1 MRVVIDIEANGKD
14 NPTKIWVICC
24 LDIDTGE
31 LHTFRRVSDD
41 PVQKEKF
48 LDFSKCVDTWIGHNI
63 IAYDLPVLSSLLS
76 LQTPPINCNRCI
88 DTLIVSKLNNY
99 SRRQGHS
106 LESYGEELNYPK
118 NLFSDWSK
126 YSQELEDRCATDVRL
141 GLLVYNALLNSYIKH
156 SCNKSAITLEQE
168 FQQDC
173 LELSNTGFGFATP
186 KCHVLLEK
194 VTKELK
200 ELDDDIGRSFPPRL
214 YCIREITPKYTKYGT
229 LNRTDFRWVPSGDL
243 SEYNGG
249 SFCRCVF
256 RPFNPSSHKQI
267 ISVLS
272 SAGWH
277 PTSKTKT
284 HIEALRNRQT
294 LPSRLEEIQKTGWKI
309 NEENLSTLPSTAP
322 GPARALA
329 RRILLESRR
338 RTLTEWLGLVSND
351 SDRIHGHFLSIGA
364 WTHRMAHQKPN
375 MANIPNI
382 HDLDGKVKLLGA
394 EMRALFIAPKGR
406 LLVGVDAEGI
416 QLRIFAHYIDDEE
429 FTYALVHGK
438 KEDKSDPHS
447 LNQRILG
454 SVCRSRA
461 AAKRFVYALLLGAGI
476 GKLSEI
482 LGCERTQAESALTK
496 LMERYTGFD
505 YLKRTTIP
513 RDARR
518 GWFTGLDGRRVNIPG
533 VDVGERRHLAMSGY
547 LQSGEVIIMKK
558 ARLSW
563 KKKIDL
569 IFPKE
574 YNIKL
579 VNFVHDEWQTETPN
593 DLMIAHQVAEIQ
605 CQSLVETGVE
615 LKLKCPLAGSY
626 GESHND
632 PKTWTIGSNWKV
644 TH

>member
-1 MRVVIDIEANGKD
+1 MRVAIDIEANGKE

-24 LDIDTGE
+24 LDIDTGV
-31 LHTFRRVSDD
+31 LYTFRKVSDD
-41 PVQKEKF
+41 EQERVRF
-48 LDFSKCVDTWIGHNI
+48 LDFCSNIHCYIGHNI
-63 IAYDLPVLSSLLS
+63 IAYDFVHLQRLLGFHPPNLSYSS
-76 LQTPPINCNRCI
+76 CI
-88 DTLIVSKLNNY
+88 DTFIVSKLNNY
-99 SRRQGHS
+99 SRKSHS

-126 YSQELEDRCATDVRL
+126 YSQELEDRCATDTRL
-141 GLLVYNALLNSYIKH
+141 NSLVYHSLWNSYIKF
-156 SCNKSAITLEQE
+156 SCNQSAISTEQE
-168 FQQDC
+168 FQHDC
-173 LELSNTGFGFATP
+173 IGLSNNGFGFNTNR
-186 KCHVLLEK
+186 CVVLLEK

-214 YCIREITPKYTKYGT
+214 YCIREITPTLTRYGT
-229 LNRTDFRWVPSGDL
+229 LHKKDFRWVEDGDL
-243 SEYNGG
+243 SEFNGG
-249 SFCRCVF
+249 PFCRCAF
-256 RPFNPSSHKQI
+256 KPFNPSSHKQI
-267 ISVLS
+267 ISVLHT
-272 SAGWH
+272 AGWR
-277 PTSKTKT
+277 PTSRTKA
-284 HIEALRNRQT
+284 HIEALRQRQT
-294 LPSRLEEIQKTGWKI
+294 LPSRLAEISKTGWKI

-322 GPARALA
+322 SPARALA
-329 RRILLESRR
+329 KRILLESRR
-338 RTLTEWLGLVSND
+338 RTLTEWLGLVEAD
-351 SDRIHGHFLSIGA
+351 GRIRGQFLSIGA

-375 MANIPNI
+375 MANIPNS
-382 HDLDGKVKLLGA
+382 HDLDGKVKLLGS
-394 EMRALFIAPKGR
+394 EMRSLFISPKNR

-429 FTYALVHGK
+429 FTNALVRGR

-454 SVCRSRA
+454 SICKSRA
-461 AAKRFVYALLLGAGI
+461 AAKRFIYALLLGAGI
-476 GKLSEI
+476 GTLSEI
-482 LGCERTQAESALTK
+482 LGCERTQTENALAK
-496 LMERYTGFD
+496 LMERYTGLD

-518 GWFTGLDGRRVNIPG
+518 GWFTGLDGRRINIPG
-533 VDVGERRHLAMSGY
+533 MDVGERRHLVMSGY
-547 LQSGEVIIMKK
+547 LQSGEKIIMSK

-574 YNIKL
+574 YAIKL

-593 DLMIAHQVAEIQ
+593 DLMIAHQVAEIK

-626 GESHND
+626 GEKHND
-632 PKTWTIGSNWKV
+632 PRMWTIGSNWKV

>member
-31 LHTFRRVSDD
+31 LYTFRRVSDD
-41 PVQKEKF
+41 PVEKEKF
-48 LDFSKCVDTWIGHNI
+48 LVFSKCVSLWIGHNVI
-63 IAYDLPVLSSLLS
+63 GYDFPVLSNLLHFNLS
-76 LQTPPINCNRCI
+76 SYTSDRCI
-88 DTLIVSKLNNY
+88 DTLVVSKLNNY
-99 SRRQGHS
+99 SRQGGHS
-106 LESYGEELNYPK
+106 LESYGEELNFPK

-141 GLLVYNALLNSYIKH
+141 CLLVYNALFSSYIKH
-156 SCNKSAITLEQE
+156 SCNKSAINTEQE
-168 FQQDC
+168 FYSDC
-173 LELSNTGFGFATP
+173 LELSNTGFGFATG
-186 KCHVLLEK
+186 KCTSLLEK

-214 YCIREITPKYTKYGT
+214 HCIREITPRVTQYGT
-229 LNRTDFRWVPSGDL
+229 LNRSDFRWIKSGDL

-249 SFCRCVF
+249 SFCRCEY
-256 RPFNPSSHKQI
+256 RYFNPSSHKQI
-267 ISVLS
+267 IFTLN
-272 SAGWH
+272 SAGWK
-277 PTSKTKT
+277 PTVKTKA
-284 HIEALRNRQT
+284 HIEALRQRQT
-294 LPSRLEEIQKTGWKI
+294 LPSRLEALQRTGWKI
-309 NEENLSTLPSTAP
+309 NEENLSTLPFTAP
-322 GPARALA
+322 APARALA
-329 RRILLESRR
+329 KRILLESRR
-338 RTLTEWLGLVSND
+338 RTLTEWLGLVS
-351 SDRIHGHFLSIGA
+351 SEGRIHGQFLSIGA

-375 MANIPNI
+375 MANIPNS
-382 HDLDGKVKLLGA
+382 HYLDGRVKLLGS
-394 EMRALFIAPKGR
+394 EMRSLFIAPKNR

-429 FTYALVHGK
+429 FTNALVRGR

-454 SVCRSRA
+454 SICRSRA
-461 AAKRFVYALLLGAGI
+461 AAKSFIYAFLFGAGI

-482 LGCERTQAESALTK
+482 LGCERTQTENALAK
-496 LMERYTGFD
+496 LMERYTGLD

-518 GWFTGLDGRRVNIPG
+518 GWFTGLDGRRINIPG
-533 VDVGERRHLAMSGY
+533 MDVGERRHLVMSGY
-547 LQSGEVIIMKK
+547 LQSGEKIIMSK

-574 YNIKL
+574 YAIKL

-593 DLMIAHQVAEIQ
+593 DLMIAHQVAEIK

-626 GESHND
+626 GENHND
-632 PKTWTIGSNWKV
+632 PRMWTIGSNWKV

>member
-41 PVQKEKF
+41 PVQKEEF
-48 LDFSKCVDTWIGHNI
+48 LVFSKLVDIWIGHNI
-63 IAYDLPVLSSLLS
+63 IAYDFPILSSLIS
-76 LQTPPINCNRCI
+76 FKTPPLNSNRCI
-88 DTLIVSKLNNY
+88 DTFIISKLNNY
-99 SRRQGHS
+99 SRQGGHS

-126 YSQELEDRCATDVRL
+126 YSQELEDRCATDVQL
-141 GLLVYNALLNSYIKH
+141 GLLVYNDLFNSYIKH
-156 SCNKSAITLEQE
+156 SCNKSAINTEQE
-168 FQQDC
+168 FYADC
-173 LELSNTGFGFATP
+173 LDLGNAGFGFATNR
-186 KCHVLLEK
+186 CTSLLEK

-214 YCIREITPKYTKYGT
+214 HCIREISPTLTQYGT
-229 LNRTDFRWVPSGDL
+229 LNRKDFRWVQSGDL
-243 SEYNGG
+243 SEFNGG
-249 SFCRCVF
+249 SFCRCAY

-267 ISVLS
+267 ISILS
-272 SAGWH
+272 SAGWK
-277 PTSKTKT
+277 PTSKTKA
-284 HIEALRNRQT
+284 HIEALRSRQT
-294 LPSRLEEIQKTGWKI
+294 LSSRLEKVRETGWKI
-309 NEENLSTLPSTAP
+309 NEENLSTLPPTAP
-322 GPARALA
+322 APARALA
-329 RRILLESRR
+329 KRILLESRR
-338 RTLTEWLGLVSND
+338 RTLTEWISLVSKDTN
-351 SDRIHGHFLSIGA
+351 RIHGKFLSIGA

-375 MANIPNI
+375 MANIPNS
-382 HDLDGKVKLLGA
+382 HDLDGKVKLLGS
-394 EMRALFIAPKGR
+394 EMRSLFIAPKNR

-429 FTYALVHGK
+429 FTNALVRGR

-454 SVCRSRA
+454 SICRSRA
-461 AAKRFVYALLLGAGI
+461 AAKRFIYALLLGAGI

-482 LGCERTQAESALTK
+482 LGCERGQAENALAK

-518 GWFTGLDGRRVNIPG
+518 GWFTGLDGRHINIPG
-533 VDVGERRHLAMSGY
+533 MDMGERRHLAMSGY
-547 LQSGEVIIMKK
+547 LQSGEAIIMKK

-563 KKKIDL
+563 KKKLDL

-593 DLMIAHQVAEIQ
+593 DLIIAHQVAEIQ

-626 GESHND
+626 GENHND

>member
-1 MRVVIDIEANGKD
+1 M
-14 NPTKIWVICC
+14 WV
-24 LDIDTGE
+24 
-31 LHTFRRVSDD
+31 
-41 PVQKEKF
+41 
-48 LDFSKCVDTWIGHNI
+48 GHNI
-63 IAYDLPVLSSLLS
+63 IAYDFIHLRRLVPDFNVNNLSSS
-76 LQTPPINCNRCI
+76 HCI
-88 DTLIVSKLNNY
+88 DTFLVSKLNNY
-99 SRRQGHS
+99 SRRGGHS
-106 LESYGEELNYPK
+106 LESYGEEVNYPK

-141 GLLVYNALLNSYIKH
+141 GLLVYNALFNSYIKH
-156 SCNKSAITLEQE
+156 SCNKSAITDEQE

-214 YCIREITPKYTKYGT
+214 HCIREILPIFTQYGT
-229 LNRTDFRWVPSGDL
+229 LHRKDFRWVENGDL
-243 SEYNGG
+243 SEFNGG
-249 SFCRCVF
+249 PFCRCEY

-267 ISVLS
+267 ISILS
-272 SAGWH
+272 SAGWK
-277 PTSKTKT
+277 PTSKTKG

-294 LPSRLEEIQKTGWKI
+294 LPSRLEEISKTGWKI

-322 GPARALA
+322 APTRALA

-338 RTLTEWLGLVSND
+338 RTLTEWLGLVDPEASGGP
-351 SDRIHGHFLSIGA
+351 RIHGHFLSIGA

-375 MANIPNI
+375 MANIPNT

-394 EMRALFIAPKGR
+394 EMRSLFIAPKNR

-429 FTYALVHGK
+429 FTNALVRGR

-454 SVCRSRA
+454 SICKTRA
-461 AAKRFVYALLLGAGI
+461 AAKRFIYALLLGAGL
-476 GKLSEI
+476 GKLAEI
-482 LGCERTQAESALTK
+482 LGVGRDQAELALQK
-496 LMERYTGFD
+496 LMERYTGFAH
-505 YLKRTTIP
+505 LKRTVIT
-513 RDARR
+513 RDAKR
-518 GWFTGLDGRRVNIPG
+518 GWFSGLDGRRINIPG
-533 VDVGERRHLAMSGY
+533 LDVGERRHLAMSGY
-547 LQSGEVIIMKK
+547 LQSGEAIIMKK

-579 VNFVHDEWQTETPN
+579 VNFVHDEWQTEVPN

-626 GESHND
+626 GENHND

>member
-1 MRVVIDIEANGKD
+1 MRVVLDIEANGKD

-24 LDIDTGE
+24 LDIDTGK

-41 PVQKEKF
+41 PVQKEEF
-48 LDFSKCVDTWIGHNI
+48 LVFSKRVNTWIGHNI
-63 IAYDLPVLSSLLS
+63 IAYDFPVLSSLLS
-76 LQTPPINCNRCI
+76 LQTPPLNCNRCI
-88 DTLIVSKLNNY
+88 DTLIVSKLNDY
-99 SRRQGHS
+99 SRGQGHS

-141 GLLVYNALLNSYIKH
+141 NLLVYNTLFDSYIKH
-156 SCNKSAITLEQE
+156 SCNKSAITTEQE

-173 LELSNTGFGFATP
+173 VDLGNTGFGFATP
-186 KCHVLLEK
+186 KCNLLLEK
-194 VTKELK
+194 VTRELK
-200 ELDDDIGRSFPPRL
+200 ELDDDIRQSFPPRL
-214 YCIREITPKYTKYGT
+214 HCIREITPRYTKYGT
-229 LNRTDFRWVPSGDL
+229 LNRTDFRWVSGGDV
-243 SEYNGG
+243 SEFNGG
-249 SFCRCVF
+249 SFCRCEY

-267 ISVLS
+267 IRILH
-272 SAGWH
+272 SAGWK
-277 PTSKTKT
+277 PTSKTKG

-294 LPSRLEEIQKTGWKI
+294 LPSRLQEIQKTGWKI
-309 NEENLSTLPSTAP
+309 NEENLSTLPSSAP
-322 GPARALA
+322 SPARALA

-338 RTLTEWLGLVSND
+338 RTLTEWTGLVAED
-351 SDRIHGHFLSIGA
+351 GRIHGSFLSIGA

-375 MANIPNI
+375 MANIPKS
-382 HDLDGKVKLLGA
+382 HDLEGKVKLLGS
-394 EMRALFIAPKGR
+394 EMRSLFCCSRDR
-406 LLVGVDAEGI
+406 LLVGVDAESI

-429 FTYALVHGK
+429 FTNSLIYGK

-447 LNQRILG
+447 LNQRVLG
-454 SVCRSRA
+454 SVCKSRE
-461 AAKRFVYALLLGAGI
+461 AAKRFIYAFLLGAGL

-482 LGCERTQAESALTK
+482 LGCGREEAERALAK

-505 YLKRTTIP
+505 YLKRTVIP
-513 RDARR
+513 RDARK
-518 GWFTGLDGRRVNIPG
+518 GWFTGLDGRKVNIPG

-547 LQSGEVIIMKK
+547 LQNGEAIIMKK
-558 ARLSW
+558 ARLNW

-579 VNFVHDEWQTETPN
+579 VNFVHDEWQTEVPN
-593 DLMIAHQVAEIQ
+593 DLMIAHQVAKIK

-626 GESHND
+626 GENHND
-632 PKTWTIGSNWKV
+632 PRTWTIGSNWKV

>member
-24 LDIDTGE
+24 LNIDTGE
-31 LHTFRRVSDD
+31 LYTFRKVSDD
-41 PVQKEKF
+41 DRERERF
-48 LDFSKCVDTWIGHNI
+48 LTFCSSISSYIGHNI
-63 IAYDLPVLSSLLS
+63 IAYDFPTLQRLLGFHYPSLSSPS
-76 LQTPPINCNRCI
+76 CI
-88 DTLIVSKLNNY
+88 DTFIVSKLNNY
-99 SRRQGHS
+99 SRKSHS

-141 GLLVYNALLNSYIKH
+141 GHCVYVSLYNAYIRH
-156 SCNKSAITLEQE
+156 SCNRSAINVEQN

-173 LELSNTGFGFATP
+173 LELSSNGFGFNTRR
-186 KCHVLLEK
+186 CMDLLEK

-214 YCIREITPKYTKYGT
+214 HCIREITPKYTQYGT
-229 LNRTDFRWVPSGDL
+229 LNRTDFRWIPGGDL
-243 SEYNGG
+243 SEYNG
-249 SFCRCVF
+249 SPFCRCEF

-267 ISVLS
+267 ISILS
-272 SAGWH
+272 GAGWR
-277 PTSKTKT
+277 PTSKTKAHT
-284 HIEALRNRQT
+284 EALRNRQT
-294 LPSRLEEIQKTGWKI
+294 LPSKLEEIQRTGWKI
-309 NEENLSTLPSTAP
+309 NEDNLSTLPSSAP
-322 GPARALA
+322 APARALA

-351 SDRIHGHFLSIGA
+351 NRIHGQFLSIGA

-375 MANIPNI
+375 MANIPNS
-382 HDLDGKVKLLGA
+382 HDLDGKVKLLGS
-394 EMRALFIAPKGR
+394 EMRSLFIAPKNR
-406 LLVGVDAEGI
+406 LLVGVDAERI

-429 FTYALVHGK
+429 FTNALVRGR

-454 SVCRSRA
+454 SICRSRA
-461 AAKRFVYALLLGAGI
+461 VAKRFIYALLLGAGI

-482 LGCERTQAESALTK
+482 LGCVRAQTENALAK

-518 GWFTGLDGRRVNIPG
+518 GWFTGLDGRRINIPG
-533 VDVGERRHLAMSGY
+533 MDVGERRHLAMSGY

-558 ARLSW
+558 ARLVW

-574 YNIKL
+574 YGIKL

-593 DLMIAHQVAEIQ
+593 DLIVAHQVAEIK
-605 CQSLVETGVE
+605 CQSLVEIGVE

-626 GESHND
+626 GENHND